1 MGQLADVSPSAVTL
15 GSLSVFMEMSA
26 ALEGVLF
33 VQESAPEVIDLKH
46 EIYHNFERCAGP
58 DALIASSASGLSWSN
73 LSAKMSVPE
82 RLLTAHPFNPP
93 HLVPLVEMYSPL
105 DPVLDWAERIYC
117 QIGRVPVRMKREAT
131 GHIANRLASAL
142 WREAVNIVRGYC
154 GCRVCRSGVGEWT
167 RSALGSGWRAYDLP
181 SWWG

>member
-46 EIYHNFERCAGP
+46 EIYHNFECYAGP

-73 LSAKMSVPE
+73 LSAKMSAPE
-82 RLLTAHPFNPP
+82 R
-93 HLVPLVEMYSPL
+93 VSYRSPL
-105 DPVLDWAERIYC
+105 
-117 QIGRVPVRMKREAT
+117 
-131 GHIANRLASAL
+131 
-142 WREAVNIVRGYC
+142 
-154 GCRVCRSGVGEWT
+154 
-167 RSALGSGWRAYDLP
+167 
-181 SWWG
+181 